1 MQWEERMSKQAFAGL
16 ALAVALAAAPMAAAA
31 ADTSDAWLTTKAKI
45 ALLTTDGVSATA
57 VKVDTTDGNMTIHGK
72 VKSADEKARAE
83 TVVRQLDGVKHVK
96 NLLQVVPES
105 QQEAVNAS
113 DDSIE
118 DSVEAA
124 LRADQAT
131 SDVKVQ
137 SVNKGVVLLSG
148 KTGDLNAKLKAIE
161 VTLAQP
167 GVRRVAS
174 EIQTDQK

>member
-1 MQWEERMSKQAFAGL
+1 MQWEERMSKQILAGL
-16 ALAVALAAAPMAAAA
+16 ALAAAVAAPVAARA

-57 VKVDTTDGNMTIHGK
+57 VKVDTTDGNVTIHGK

-83 TVVRQLDGVKHVK
+83 TAVRQLEGVKHVK

-113 DDSIE
+113 DESIE
-118 DSVEAA
+118 SSVEAA
-124 LRADQAT
+124 LTAYPGTA
-131 SDVKVQ
+131 DVKVQ

-148 KTGDLNAKLKAIE
+148 KTNDLSGKLKAIE
-161 VTLAQP
+161 VALAQP

-174 EIQTDQK
+174 EIQTDEK